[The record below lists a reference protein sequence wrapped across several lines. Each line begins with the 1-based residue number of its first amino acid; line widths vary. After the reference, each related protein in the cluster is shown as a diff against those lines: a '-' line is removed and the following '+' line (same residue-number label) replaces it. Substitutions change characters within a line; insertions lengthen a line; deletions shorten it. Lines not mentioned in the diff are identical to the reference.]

1 MKKLL
6 LTVLAVIILAT
17 AWILISPLFLN
28 KTVKDEIPLESI
40 MIEEPA
46 SEEGTDSSPENED
59 VAESEKPPGVLKS
72 GSFTDADDFHQ
83 GSGDALIY
91 SLSSGGNLLRL
102 ENLDVTNGPD
112 LRVYLAK
119 SSEVNES
126 SDLDAGFIDLGKLK
140 GNRGDQNYE
149 IPDDIDISEYNTV
162 VIHCRAFNTLFSTAN
177 LN

>member
-6 LTVLAVIILAT
+6 LTALAVIILAI

-28 KTVKDEIPLESI
+28 KTVEDEFPLEDI
-40 MIEEPA
+40 MVEPQVTEEENDSPA
-46 SEEGTDSSPENED
+46 ENED
-59 VAESEKPPGVLKS
+59 ISDSEKPPGVLKS
-72 GSFTDADDFHQ
+72 GVFTDADDFHQ

-102 ENLDVTNGPD
+102 ENFDVTNGPD

-126 SDLDAGFIDLGKLK
+126 SDLDEGFIDLGKLK

-149 IPDDIDISEYNTV
+149 IPADVDISEYNTA
-162 VIHCRAFNTLFSTAN
+162 VIYCRAFHTLFSTAN